1 MISLNLLS
9 NSPLEW
15 NVVTE
20 KVTKTAKRR
29 GAVMEFEMS
38 KMPLTPLKAFTWV
51 GALRRKL
58 CVWAFRECSL
68 FSEDK
73 IRLHLTWIES
83 KTRNLRWKVLTTI
96 CSKFIQSGFH
106 RPLFLRFQWNCWSS
120 PNTTVTDDP
129 GTGERKKVRE
139 TFYRRFQ
146 RVKEA
151 EEDTMLCWNIQRK
164 RLLTQ
169 VKAPR
174 ELILVFIRHRRKS
187 TEQDQNE
194 RRPIRFEGRLSICYE
209 DFNCND

>member
-1 MISLNLLS
+1 MWWLKKWLKQQRGEGLWWNSKWAKCLPLLWKLS
-9 NSPLEW
+9 HGLGIWEES
-15 NVVTE
+15 
-20 KVTKTAKRR
+20 
-29 GAVMEFEMS
+29 GEFEFWGS
-38 KMPLTPLKAFTWV
+38 VPF
-51 GALRRKL
+51 
-58 CVWAFRECSL
+58 

-83 KTRNLRWKVLTTI
+83 KTRNLRWKVLITTI
-96 CSKFIQSGFH
+96 CSKFIQSGFQ

-174 ELILVFIRHRRKS
+174 ELIFVFIRHRRES
-187 TEQDQNE
+187 TEQNQNE
-194 RRPIRFEGRLSICYE
+194 RGPIGFEGRLSISLKI
-209 DFNCND
+209 

>member
-1 MISLNLLS
+1 MWWLKKWLKQQRGEGLWWNSKWAKCLPPLWKLS
-9 NSPLEW
+9 HGVGIWEESC
-15 NVVTE
+15 
-20 KVTKTAKRR
+20 
-29 GAVMEFEMS
+29 EFEFWRS
-38 KMPLTPLKAFTWV
+38 VPF
-51 GALRRKL
+51 
-58 CVWAFRECSL
+58 

-83 KTRNLRWKVLTTI
+83 KTRNLRWKVLITI
-96 CSKFIQSGFH
+96 CSKFIQIGFQQ
-106 RPLFLRFQWNCWSS
+106 PLFLRFQWNCWSS

-129 GTGERKKVRE
+129 GTGEPKKVRE

-146 RVKEA
+146 RVKEE

-194 RRPIRFEGRLSICYE
+194 RRPIDFEGRLSICFE
-209 DFNCND
+209 DFDYCNT